1 MNTPH
6 RHTSRRRLILSL
18 PVIAALAL
26 SSCVTRPGQP
36 PAKAN
41 TVSSQLYEWN
51 GDGVSGPASVI
62 VRLDEQKAYF
72 YRGKKQVAWTYVATG
87 IEGHRTPTG
96 RFHVLE
102 KKEDK
107 ISNLYG
113 KLLDANGDVVQSDFN
128 LNKEVLPEGCQFAPA
143 RMPFYMRLSD
153 DGTGMHVGI
162 IPHPGRP
169 ASHGCI
175 RMPRAMAEKFFA
187 NVEVGTPVL
196 ITNG

>member
-1 MNTPH
+1 MP
-6 RHTSRRRLILSL
+6 
-18 PVIAALAL
+18 
-26 SSCVTRPGQP
+26 
-36 PAKAN
+36 
-41 TVSSQLYEWN
+41 
-51 GDGVSGPASVI
+51 GPASIV

-72 YRGKKQVAWTYVATG
+72 YRGKKQVAWTYIASG

-96 RFHVLE
+96 KFRVME

-153 DGTGMHVGI
+153 DGTGLHVGL
-162 IPHPGRP
+162 IPHPGKP

-175 RMPRAMAEKFFA
+175 RMPRVMAQKFFA
-187 NVEVGTPVL
+187 NVEIGTPVL

>member
-1 MNTPH
+1 MLKFS
-6 RHTSRRRLILSL
+6 RH
-18 PVIAALAL
+18 VALAVSAGLGMTL
-26 SSCVTRPGQP
+26 SSCVTKPKTAEQAP
-36 PAKAN
+36 QK
-41 TVSSQLYEWN
+41 TSSSLFEWN
-51 GDGVSGPASVI
+51 GDGAKGPASVV
-62 VRLDEQKAYF
+62 VRLAEQKAYF
-72 YRGKKQVAWTYVATG
+72 YRGGKQVAWTYVATG

-96 RFHVLE
+96 KFHVME

-128 LNKEVLPEGCQFAPA
+128 LNKETLPEGCQFAPA

-153 DGTGMHVGI
+153 DGTGMHVGV

-175 RMPRAMAEKFFA
+175 SMPRAMAEKFFS
-187 NVEVGTPVL
+187 NVEVGTPVT
-196 ITNG
+196 IIGG